1 MTHTVIVSAAR
12 TPIGSFQG
20 ALSQLRAPD
29 IGAAAIRAVCNRAKL
44 DPASADGVI
53 MGCVLPAGLGQSP
66 ARQASLAAG
75 LPDSVGVLT
84 VNKVCSSGLISIM
97 LADKTI
103 RAGDAEIVVAG
114 GMESMSNS
122 PYYLPNARGGLRM
135 GDSRLVDGMIFDGLW
150 DIYSDTHMG
159 TCAELCA
166 EKYSF
171 TREMQDAYAIES
183 YKRAQKAIAAG
194 TFKEEIALVEIPQ
207 RKGAPLICDTD
218 EEPSRV
224 NFDKLPTLKA
234 PFKKDGTITPAN
246 ASSISDGAASVLV
259 MSEEKAKKL
268 GLNPI
273 ASIVAHAGFSQAP
286 EWFTTA
292 PVGAIKAVLKKANLS
307 IGDIDMFEINEA
319 FSAVT
324 MAAIKEFSLDP
335 AKVNINGGAVA
346 LGHPIGASGA
356 RIIVTLIHALRK
368 SGKKRGLAAICN
380 GGGEATAM
388 VVEIP

>member
-1 MTHTVIVSAAR
+1 MTRTVIVSAAR

-29 IGAAAIRAVCNRAKL
+29 IGAVTIRSVCDRSKV
-44 DPASADGVI
+44 DPSSIDGVI

-66 ARQASLAAG
+66 ARQASLAAD

-84 VNKVCSSGLISIM
+84 VNKVCSSGLVSIM

-114 GMESMSNS
+114 GMESMSNP

-135 GDSRLVDGMIFDGLW
+135 GDSKLVDGMIFDGLW

-183 YKRAQKAIAAG
+183 YNRAQRAIADG
-194 TFKEEIALVEIPQ
+194 LFKEEIAPVEVPQ
-207 RKGAPLICDTD
+207 RKGNPVICDTD

-224 NFDKLPTLKA
+224 NFEKLPTLKA

-246 ASSISDGAASVLV
+246 ASSISDGAASVRDERREG
-259 MSEEKAKKL
+259 EE
-268 GLNPI
+268 
-273 ASIVAHAGFSQAP
+273 AGAETHGFDNRSCQFFAGSGVVYNR
-286 EWFTTA
+286 T
-292 PVGAIKAVLKKANLS
+292 GRS
-307 IGDIDMFEINEA
+307 DQ
-319 FSAVT
+319 
-324 MAAIKEFSLDP
+324 
-335 AKVNINGGAVA
+335 GGAEK
-346 LGHPIGASGA
+346 G
-356 RIIVTLIHALRK
+356 K
-368 SGKKRGLAAICN
+368 SFHFRYRPFRDQRGLFRGCHGCDKGIFARSSPGEREWRSGGTGSPDRRIRRADN
-380 GGGEATAM
+380 GYADSRPAQ
-388 VVEIP
+388 VR